1 MPVRVSV
8 LVLLTGLGACVGT
21 GGCIVG
27 PHTYPRPSTDFG
39 KSCQEVLSRPK
50 PACLPGHRE
59 AIVERELC
67 SVLYRRPGVLE
78 DPRCV
83 RQFVLPLD
91 TNVIPRWPKASEEQ
105 RRGLLLVVSRVSLE
119 SALTASEA
127 SGAEEFRTLAQNE
140 GLGAEFA
147 HIRFENGPPRPPV
160 EVP

>member
-1 MPVRVSV
+1 MKV
-8 LVLLTGLGACVGT
+8 LRQ
-21 GGCIVG
+21 
-27 PHTYPRPSTDFG
+27 PR
-39 KSCQEVLSRPK
+39 
-50 PACLPGHRE
+50 PACLATLRE
-59 AIVERELC
+59 EIVEREVC
-67 SVLYRRPGVLE
+67 SVLHRRPSMLE
-78 DPRCV
+78 DPCCV

-105 RRGLLLVVSRVSLE
+105 RRGWLLVVSRVSLE